1 MATET
6 TPADKPLRRPTLK
19 WWAAQVTAIGAFV
32 QAVIDSGGVS
42 TELKVIF
49 VGIVVQSI
57 VTYLVP
63 SPDAPSKA
71 RARAA

>member
-32 QAVIDSGGVS
+32 QAVINSGGVS

-49 VGIVVQSI
+49 VGIVVQGI

-63 SPDAPSKA
+63 SSAAPSQV
-71 RARAA
+71 RARTA